1 MSLRY
6 SSPNYTEDE
15 ATFETDKREQI
26 DKNLP
31 EIKLVTLREWLAIWL
46 CLDRESTPELR
57 DAFGLCSHFYD
68 PESRRLR
75 RAQITF
81 NNCRPLN
88 NQTVHQLADVDSMIG
103 VVPRNMPLIP
113 VPTLKTVKYYMM
125 RSKSYTLTSDLHIG
139 PVKVLMDDH
148 TLEMHIH
155 KVPNIRF
162 LDLGDNGMFRL
173 HFPLLGSTGNN
184 MYLGDSQ
191 MAQLYDLAFHPA
203 ALQTLPED
211 LVREW
216 PGTYEDEKF
225 RSQSHKS
232 KQKEYQNQQGESQDM
247 RGGVAQQTGRDIHVE
262 YIQDWLDCARAMIQE
277 TEKLRW
283 ARYFFLSYEL
293 RGVKNRECSVHPP
306 PEVPPVTVLNEPTGD
321 DEDVEIE
328 VDQESPRVKAVEGIL
343 SHFNTTLFEPG
354 MWFIDIATRI
364 TISPNPDDPSECT
377 FADAD
382 MHSLLFQHYT
392 GLAFESCEE
401 LVSGQGNHY
410 QKDEVAHL
418 NALAGGR
425 LTIPRRLA
433 GDTGITYAQIYTTD
447 KSNTYNIAL
456 AQNAQRTSAIRMLES
471 WDQELSTHINGL
483 MSSFENSA
491 CNHGVALRIETR
503 VEYESYP
510 TCHLRIPDELL
521 RRCVYVLDRDVFWHW
536 KRCRLAS
543 MKSVMC
549 QWMDAR
555 RTFTLNRLAVAGT
568 LLIIME
574 YMMNALV
581 NRPASGGTWDQVHDA
596 ACVKEMRGNE
606 LVPTRKLGALFLP
619 KIHFE
624 KNKQPRVSRQRVLD
638 QAIILYLLGPQGQ
651 SLSSI
656 MAFNKIVGVNLRKRP
671 RDEDPC
677 PWESGAQN
685 SSAAPISNKQRLVTI
700 RSTHDTANPL
710 AGPDYA
716 QDQDTYSSEEEDQ
729 AEQESASPFKNML
742 WDIISNYPIQI
753 MNKAPNRSQA
763 RESWCRLGN
772 DELAGVTH
780 DFFTSM
786 ENLTRAFE
794 LYYLFP
800 ADLSKWDAT
809 VAHLFPLI
817 QGSTG
822 NLERRQG
829 VSNLGVVVEFCTMQ
843 LALPESSRAQMVQ
856 DARRYVSAHW
866 AWLPI
871 GTGKNHLWSTGVS
884 NVPKSAQQVGPLK
897 GGPWMI
903 RNPRLIRAG
912 DH

>member
-1 MSLRY
+1 MECSACTSRFWDQPVTTCTWVTPKWL
-6 SSPNYTEDE
+6 SSTN
-15 ATFETDKREQI
+15 
-26 DKNLP
+26 
-31 EIKLVTLREWLAIWL
+31 
-46 CLDRESTPELR
+46 
-57 DAFGLCSHFYD
+57 
-68 PESRRLR
+68 
-75 RAQITF
+75 
-81 NNCRPLN
+81 
-88 NQTVHQLADVDSMIG
+88 
-103 VVPRNMPLIP
+103 
-113 VPTLKTVKYYMM
+113 
-125 RSKSYTLTSDLHIG
+125 
-139 PVKVLMDDH
+139 
-148 TLEMHIH
+148 
-155 KVPNIRF
+155 
-162 LDLGDNGMFRL
+162 
-173 HFPLLGSTGNN
+173 
-184 MYLGDSQ
+184 
-191 MAQLYDLAFHPA
+191 LAFHPA

-211 LVREW
+211 LVQEW
-216 PGTYEDEKF
+216 PGTYEDKKF

-232 KQKEYQNQQGESQDM
+232 KQKEYQNQQGKSQDM
-247 RGGVAQQTGRDIHVE
+247 RGGVAQQTGQDIHVE

-283 ARYFFLSYEL
+283 ARYFFLSYKL
-293 RGVKNRECSVHPP
+293 RGVKNWECSVHPP

-328 VDQESPRVKAVEGIL
+328 VDQESPRVKAVKVYSAISIPLYL
-343 SHFNTTLFEPG
+343 SLHLK
-354 MWFIDIATRI
+354 AVK
-364 TISPNPDDPSECT
+364 
-377 FADAD
+377 
-382 MHSLLFQHYT
+382 SLLAVKEIIT
-392 GLAFESCEE
+392 RRTSCPLERPCWRS
-401 LVSGQGNHY
+401 LDH
-410 QKDEVAHL
+410 
-418 NALAGGR
+418 
-425 LTIPRRLA
+425 PRRLA
-433 GDTGITYAQIYTTD
+433 GDTGITYAQIYTTN

-456 AQNAQRTSAIRMLES
+456 AQNAQQTSAIQMLES

-483 MSSFENSA
+483 MSSFENLA
-491 CNHGVALRIETR
+491 CNHGVALRIETC

-549 QWMDAR
+549 QWMDAW

-596 ACVKEMRGNE
+596 ACVKEMRGNK

-624 KNKQPRVSRQRVLD
+624 KNKQPRVSRQQVLD

-651 SLSSI
+651 LLSSI
-656 MAFNKIVGVNLRKRP
+656 MAFNKIVGRRAEFKR
-671 RDEDPC
+671 
-677 PWESGAQN
+677 
-685 SSAAPISNKQRLVTI
+685 APISNKQRLVTI

-763 RESWCRLGN
+763 RESWCRLGSN
-772 DELAGVTH
+772 ELAGVTH

-794 LYYLFP
+794 SYYLFP

-809 VAHLFPLI
+809 VAHLFRSFKAAP
-817 QGSTG
+817 
-822 NLERRQG
+822 
-829 VSNLGVVVEFCTMQ
+829 
-843 LALPESSRAQMVQ
+843 
-856 DARRYVSAHW
+856 
-866 AWLPI
+866 
-871 GTGKNHLWSTGVS
+871 GT
-884 NVPKSAQQVGPLK
+884 LK
-897 GGPWMI
+897 GTRCFKFGS
-903 RNPRLIRAG
+903 G
-912 DH
+912 G

>member
-1 MSLRY
+1 
-6 SSPNYTEDE
+6 
-15 ATFETDKREQI
+15 
-26 DKNLP
+26 
-31 EIKLVTLREWLAIWL
+31 
-46 CLDRESTPELR
+46 
-57 DAFGLCSHFYD
+57 
-68 PESRRLR
+68 
-75 RAQITF
+75 
-81 NNCRPLN
+81 
-88 NQTVHQLADVDSMIG
+88 
-103 VVPRNMPLIP
+103 
-113 VPTLKTVKYYMM
+113 
-125 RSKSYTLTSDLHIG
+125 
-139 PVKVLMDDH
+139 
-148 TLEMHIH
+148 
-155 KVPNIRF
+155 
-162 LDLGDNGMFRL
+162 
-173 HFPLLGSTGNN
+173 

-191 MAQLYDLAFHPA
+191 MAQLYNLAFHPA

-211 LVREW
+211 LVEW
-216 PGTYEDEKF
+216 PGTYEDKKF

-232 KQKEYQNQQGESQDM
+232 KQKEYQNQQGKSQDM

-283 ARYFFLSYEL
+283 A
-293 RGVKNRECSVHPP
+293 SVHPP

-328 VDQESPRVKAVEGIL
+328 VDQESPRVKAVKGIL

-354 MWFIDIATRI
+354 MWFMTLPPG
-364 TISPNPDDPSECT
+364 SPSAKSGRSMECT

-410 QKDEVAHL
+410 QKDKVAHL

-433 GDTGITYAQIYTTD
+433 GDT
-447 KSNTYNIAL
+447 
-456 AQNAQRTSAIRMLES
+456 AQNAQQTSAIQMLES

-483 MSSFENSA
+483 MSSFENLA
-491 CNHGVALRIETR
+491 CNHGVALRIETC

-596 ACVKEMRGNE
+596 ACVKEMGKQIGSHANRAMKTLPLGKRRAEFKRGSN
-606 LVPTRKLGALFLP
+606 
-619 KIHFE
+619 I
-624 KNKQPRVSRQRVLD
+624 KQAETS
-638 QAIILYLLGPQGQ
+638 Y
-651 SLSSI
+651 
-656 MAFNKIVGVNLRKRP
+656 
-671 RDEDPC
+671 
-677 PWESGAQN
+677 
-685 SSAAPISNKQRLVTI
+685 I

-710 AGPDYA
+710 AGPNYA

-729 AEQESASPFKNML
+729 AEQESASPLLTAHKRV
-742 WDIISNYPIQI
+742 S
-753 MNKAPNRSQA
+753 
-763 RESWCRLGN
+763 LGA
-772 DELAGVTH
+772 DLADKLAGVTH

-794 LYYLFP
+794 SYYLFP

-809 VAHLFPLI
+809 VAHLFRSFKAAP
-817 QGSTG
+817 
-822 NLERRQG
+822 
-829 VSNLGVVVEFCTMQ
+829 
-843 LALPESSRAQMVQ
+843 
-856 DARRYVSAHW
+856 
-866 AWLPI
+866 
-871 GTGKNHLWSTGVS
+871 GT
-884 NVPKSAQQVGPLK
+884 LK
-897 GGPWMI
+897 GNKVFQIWEWWLSFAPCS
-903 RNPRLIRAG
+903 
-912 DH
+912 

>member
-1 MSLRY
+1 
-6 SSPNYTEDE
+6 
-15 ATFETDKREQI
+15 
-26 DKNLP
+26 
-31 EIKLVTLREWLAIWL
+31 
-46 CLDRESTPELR
+46 
-57 DAFGLCSHFYD
+57 
-68 PESRRLR
+68 
-75 RAQITF
+75 
-81 NNCRPLN
+81 
-88 NQTVHQLADVDSMIG
+88 
-103 VVPRNMPLIP
+103 
-113 VPTLKTVKYYMM
+113 
-125 RSKSYTLTSDLHIG
+125 
-139 PVKVLMDDH
+139 
-148 TLEMHIH
+148 
-155 KVPNIRF
+155 
-162 LDLGDNGMFRL
+162 
-173 HFPLLGSTGNN
+173 

-211 LVREW
+211 LVQEW
-216 PGTYEDEKF
+216 PGTYEDKKF

-232 KQKEYQNQQGESQDM
+232 KQKEYQNQQGKSQDM

-283 ARYFFLSYEL
+283 ARYFFLSYKL
-293 RGVKNRECSVHPP
+293 RGVKNWECSVHPP

-328 VDQESPRVKAVEGIL
+328 VDQESPRVKAVKGIL
-343 SHFNTTLFEPG
+343 SHFNTTLFEP
-354 MWFIDIATRI
+354 
-364 TISPNPDDPSECT
+364 
-377 FADAD
+377 
-382 MHSLLFQHYT
+382 
-392 GLAFESCEE
+392 AFESCEE

-410 QKDEVAHL
+410 QKDKVAHL

-456 AQNAQRTSAIRMLES
+456 AQNAQQTSAIQMLES

-483 MSSFENSA
+483 MSSFENLA
-491 CNHGVALRIETR
+491 CNHGVALRIETC

-596 ACVKEMRGNE
+596 ACVKEMRGNK
-606 LVPTRKLGALFLP
+606 LVPTRSEFLTRQSFSTYLGL
-619 KIHFE
+619 K
-624 KNKQPRVSRQRVLD
+624 
-638 QAIILYLLGPQGQ
+638 
-651 SLSSI
+651 
-656 MAFNKIVGVNLRKRP
+656 VNVEHNRAMK
-671 RDEDPC
+671 PC

-710 AGPDYA
+710 AGPNYA

-763 RESWCRLGN
+763 RESWCRLGS
-772 DELAGVTH
+772 DKLAGVTH

-794 LYYLFP
+794 SYYLFP

-809 VAHLFPLI
+809 VAHLFRSFKAAP
-817 QGSTG
+817 
-822 NLERRQG
+822 
-829 VSNLGVVVEFCTMQ
+829 
-843 LALPESSRAQMVQ
+843 
-856 DARRYVSAHW
+856 
-866 AWLPI
+866 
-871 GTGKNHLWSTGVS
+871 GT
-884 NVPKSAQQVGPLK
+884 LK
-897 GGPWMI
+897 GNKVFQIWEWWLSFAPCS
-903 RNPRLIRAG
+903 
-912 DH
+912 

>member
-1 MSLRY
+1 
-6 SSPNYTEDE
+6 
-15 ATFETDKREQI
+15 
-26 DKNLP
+26 
-31 EIKLVTLREWLAIWL
+31 
-46 CLDRESTPELR
+46 
-57 DAFGLCSHFYD
+57 
-68 PESRRLR
+68 
-75 RAQITF
+75 
-81 NNCRPLN
+81 
-88 NQTVHQLADVDSMIG
+88 
-103 VVPRNMPLIP
+103 
-113 VPTLKTVKYYMM
+113 
-125 RSKSYTLTSDLHIG
+125 
-139 PVKVLMDDH
+139 
-148 TLEMHIH
+148 
-155 KVPNIRF
+155 
-162 LDLGDNGMFRL
+162 
-173 HFPLLGSTGNN
+173 

-191 MAQLYDLAFHPA
+191 MAQLYNLAFHPA

-211 LVREW
+211 LVQEW
-216 PGTYEDEKF
+216 PGTYEDKKF

-232 KQKEYQNQQGESQDM
+232 KQKEYQNQQGKSQDM
-247 RGGVAQQTGRDIHVE
+247 RGGVAQQTGQDIHVK

-283 ARYFFLSYEL
+283 ARYFFLSYKL
-293 RGVKNRECSVHPP
+293 RGVKNWECSVHPP

-328 VDQESPRVKAVEGIL
+328 VDQESPRVKAVKGIL

-364 TISPNPDDPSECT
+364 TILPNPDNPLECT

-401 LVSGQGNHY
+401 LVS
-410 QKDEVAHL
+410 
-418 NALAGGR
+418 
-425 LTIPRRLA
+425 A
-433 GDTGITYAQIYTTD
+433 GDTGITYAQIYTTN

-456 AQNAQRTSAIRMLES
+456 AQNAQQTSAIQMLES

-483 MSSFENSA
+483 MSSFENLA
-491 CNHGVALRIETR
+491 CNHGVALPRILLIPVEVILICWQALETL
-503 VEYESYP
+503 P
-510 TCHLRIPDELL
+510 A
-521 RRCVYVLDRDVFWHW
+521 CVHEKRYVP
-536 KRCRLAS
+536 
-543 MKSVMC
+543 
-549 QWMDAR
+549 MDGR
-555 RTFTLNRLAVAGT
+555 WRTFTLNRLAMAGT

-596 ACVKEMRGNE
+596 ACVKEMRGNK

-624 KNKQPRVSRQRVLD
+624 KNKQPRVSRQQVLD

-651 SLSSI
+651 LLSSI
-656 MAFNKIVGVNLRKRP
+656 MAFNKIVGVNLQKQP
-671 RDEDPC
+671 RNEDPC

-710 AGPDYA
+710 AGPNYA

-763 RESWCRLGN
+763 RESWCRLGSN
-772 DELAGVTH
+772 KLAGVTH

-794 LYYLFP
+794 SYYLFP

-822 NLERRQG
+822 NLERQQG

-843 LALPESSRAQMVQ
+843 LALPESSE
-856 DARRYVSAHW
+856 RRWFKTLDNMSQH
-866 AWLPI
+866 
-871 GTGKNHLWSTGVS
+871 TGLGY
-884 NVPKSAQQVGPLK
+884 P
-897 GGPWMI
+897 
-903 RNPRLIRAG
+903 
-912 DH
+912 